1 MLEGAISSIAVNFAN
16 EQMTAASGAQGSFIG
31 QVVRNLPSDHK
42 EKMLKNVGA
51 ITVDQIKGA
60 LRDILLL
67 MFAPKTA
74 NLVVTCATVLEDAI
88 KQGFEASG
96 FTPTIQPLKFE
107 DDCSLK
113 AGDQDE
119 DED

>member
-16 EQMTAASGAQGSFIG
+16 EQMTAASAA
-31 QVVRNLPSDHK
+31 DHK
-42 EKMLKNVGA
+42 EKMLKNVRA

-60 LRDILLL
+60 LRDILLP

-74 NLVVTCATVLEDAI
+74 NLVVTYTTVLEDPR
-88 KQGFEASG
+88 KG
-96 FTPTIQPLKFE
+96 FE
-107 DDCSLK
+107 DDYGLK

>member
-16 EQMTAASGAQGSFIG
+16 EQMTAASAAQGSFIP

-42 EKMLKNVGA
+42 EKMLKNVRA
-51 ITVDQIKGA
+51 ITVDQIKGT
-60 LRDILLL
+60 LRDILLS

-74 NLVVTCATVLEDAI
+74 NLVVTCATVLED
-88 KQGFEASG
+88 
-96 FTPTIQPLKFE
+96 PLKEFE
-107 DDCSLK
+107 DDYGLK

-119 DED
+119 D